1 MKRITILFIALFL
14 TIGIASSQKLTREAL
29 LDSIATLQM
38 KTERLSLFNTVNLF
52 ERGEHKNKLR
62 YKNNLSLEIALYN
75 VQKETF
81 RTLFEECCKNI
92 SNEELEQYLAY
103 INSEAVI
110 IAKSNEV
117 KLATAIQLIPP
128 LFVEI
133 VSMRLKS
140 DLNRAQIGLDMELS
154 NHGFQSR
161 APSMSSGN
169 YSSKIIK
176 AYKISDKR
184 FSELYDEFTTQYYT
198 NIDELYNIFK
208 QQDNRS
214 IKSEYADDF
223 FDAMKRYLP
232 HVHKK
237 VLYDYIST
245 NQLQEIVDFMN
256 SPTGKKFNDLSLGEI
271 FNKINSTEILS
282 EEKMLARIQ
291 SYIDNLTPED
301 YEKHIEVREN
311 MSLRPIKPRTDVT
324 TVNFKKGTFTG
335 ETFEGV
341 PNGIGTYTDKKG
353 VKYSGN
359 FKQGKMH
366 GCITIEEPSGK
377 SSKVMYANNK
387 KMKVQSIGRTAD
399 GVAIKAPTYKD
410 GETEYAM
417 GYGYIQ
423 EEGVTRI
430 GMFID
435 DNLEGEGEYLSD
447 TETKKGIFKNDKFIE
462 GEITN
467 ENSTRTTHFSGKAQE
482 IFINTIYDGTY
493 NYTNIAEK
501 WTQERVG
508 RRINYDLEGTGT
520 FTEKTDDYT
529 MQRRGYFAYDRM
541 YGKGVEEF
549 TREKQRYGH
558 KYEGQFI
565 DSRHSGEGELTLT
578 AVNIYEGNYNISHE
592 GFTFHSSAQS
602 DTIKFKGTFEDKQF
616 INGVIET
623 SNGDRLEGTFKNG
636 KLVDGKCNVSSNNCR
651 MIISSGYASYKS
663 YSGQIKNG
671 HFEGEGK
678 LIDSDNYTLEGTFQN
693 NRLIKGTV
701 KDEKGRFLYRYK

>member
-1 MKRITILFIALFL
+1 MKRITTLFIALFL
-14 TIGIASSQKLTREAL
+14 AIGIASPQKPTRETL
-29 LDSIATLQM
+29 LDSIATIQM
-38 KTERLSLFNTVNLF
+38 KTERLSLFNTVKLF
-52 ERGEHKNKLR
+52 ERGEHKNKLK
-62 YKNNLSLEIALYN
+62 YKNKLSLEIALYN
-75 VQKETF
+75 VQKEIF

-92 SNEELEQYLAY
+92 SNEELEQYIAH

-110 IAKSNEV
+110 IANSNEV
-117 KLATAIQLIPP
+117 KAATAIQLIPP

-133 VSMRLKS
+133 VAMKLKS
-140 DLNRAQIGLDMELS
+140 DLNRAQIGLDMELN
-154 NHGFQSR
+154 NHGLQSR
-161 APSMSSGN
+161 SASMTSGN

-176 AYKISDKR
+176 SYKISDKR
-184 FSELYDEFTTQYYT
+184 FSELYDVFTTQYYT

-223 FDAMKRYLP
+223 FNAMKRYLP

-271 FNKINSTEILS
+271 FNKINSTELLN
-282 EEKMLARIQ
+282 EEKMLAHIQ

-301 YEKHIEVREN
+301 YKKHIEVREN
-311 MSLRPIKPRTDVT
+311 MPLTAIKPRVDVT
-324 TVNFKKGTFTG
+324 TVKFKKGTFTG
-335 ETFEGV
+335 ETFEGI

-359 FKQGKMH
+359 FDQGKMH

-399 GVAIKAPTYKD
+399 GVAIKTPTYKE
-410 GETEYAM
+410 GEFEYAM

-423 EEGVTRI
+423 EDGVTRI

-435 DNLEGEGEYLSD
+435 DKLEGEGEYISD
-447 TETKKGIFKNDKFIE
+447 TETRKGIFKNDKIIE

-467 ENSTRTTHFSGKAQE
+467 KNSTRTTHFSGKAQSN
-482 IFINTIYDGTY
+482 FINTIYDGTY
-493 NYTNIAEK
+493 NYTNIAKK
-501 WTQERVG
+501 WTQTQVG
-508 RRINYDLEGTGT
+508 IMINYDLEGIGT
-520 FTEKTDDYT
+520 FTEKADDYT
-529 MQRRGYFAYDRM
+529 IQRRGYFAYDQM

-549 TREKQRYGH
+549 TREKQRYSH
-558 KYEGQFI
+558 RYEGQFI
-565 DSRHSGEGELTLT
+565 NSRHSGEGELTIT
-578 AVNIYEGNYNISHE
+578 SANIYGANYHINHE
-592 GFTFHSSAQS
+592 GFTFHCSADS
-602 DTIKFKGTFEDKQF
+602 DTIKFKGTFEDRKF

-636 KLVDGKCNVSSNNCR
+636 KLVDGKCNVNSNNCR

-663 YSGQIKNG
+663 YSGEIKNG

-678 LIDSDNYTLEGTFQN
+678 LIDCDNYTLEGTFQN

-701 KDEKGRFLYRYK
+701 KNEKGRLLYRYK